1 MLSTFAN
8 LLDTPHMS
16 LHPNGRATIMAS
28 ADAAAPAAAMP
39 TGCNYPGAAQPPPV
53 LASILRLSQ
62 KRCLSDAQVSRKES
76 ETEETSHLRNYKNRQ
91 RCVSVGCPALWV
103 WSSGPGPG
111 AGPPP
116 RALGC
121 PRRGLGSVHTLIP
134 SPLTS
139 VEHLPAPGACYRG
152 ARTLNTRYTL

>member
-103 WSSGPGPG
+103 WSPGPGRG
-111 AGPPP
+111 AGPPE
-116 RALGC
+116 LSG
-121 PRRGLGSVHTLIP
+121 
-134 SPLTS
+134 
-139 VEHLPAPGACYRG
+139 APGEGWG
-152 ARTLNTRYTL
+152 ASTLSFLHYWPQQSTYLHQAPATGEPEL